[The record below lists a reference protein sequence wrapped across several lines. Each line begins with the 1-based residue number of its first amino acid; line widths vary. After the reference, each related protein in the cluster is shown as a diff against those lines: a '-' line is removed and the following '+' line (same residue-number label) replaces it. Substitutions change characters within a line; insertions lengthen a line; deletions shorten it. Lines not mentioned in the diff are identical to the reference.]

1 MIFSNGGV
9 TLDNLRSNKDVVD
22 GLDHAGNRSH
32 LKCIGLL
39 EEDLHKPFIGVINT
53 FNEMHPGHKHLRE
66 VSEAVKRGVYTAGGI
81 PFEVNTISIC
91 DGITQ
96 SNFGMCFVLP
106 SREIIADSVEVIAEA
121 QRLDGLVLIA
131 SCDKIVPAMMM
142 AAGRL
147 NLPTVIVTGGPM
159 LAGKFQ
165 GKDVAIYE
173 IREAGAKVKQG
184 LLSELEFKEF
194 ENNVCPTSG
203 SCSMMGTA
211 NTMSCLTEVL
221 GLSIP
226 GSTTT
231 PAVYSKKY
239 RQAKQS
245 GEIIVD
251 LVKNNIRPRDI
262 VTQEVLENTVVVDMA
277 IGGSTNSVLHL
288 PAIAQEFGLHLDSDD
303 FERLCKR
310 TPHLV
315 NVKPSGKY
323 SLEDFDLA
331 GGIPAVIKELGED
344 HFHMGV
350 QTIMGETWGTLCK
363 DAKITDT
370 DVIHPINDPLHKEGS
385 LAILKGNLAPEGSVI
400 KQTAVS
406 EKMQKHTGPAKVYNS
421 QEDSIAAMLN
431 GEIKEGDVV
440 VIRYEGPKGGPGM
453 REMLAATAILMGA
466 GLGETTALVTD
477 GRFSGCTHGP
487 CVGHVAPEAAKGGA
501 IALVKDGDLITI
513 DIPNRSIEL
522 HVSEEELA
530 ERKKSWVPI
539 PCKVNS
545 KYLRRYSKDVESVWK
560 GAILRDEA

>member
-1 MIFSNGGV
+1 
-9 TLDNLRSNKDVVD
+9 
-22 GLDHAGNRSH
+22 
-32 LKCIGLL
+32 
-39 EEDLHKPFIGVINT
+39 
-53 FNEMHPGHKHLRE
+53 
-66 VSEAVKRGVYTAGGI
+66 
-81 PFEVNTISIC
+81 
-91 DGITQ
+91 
-96 SNFGMCFVLP
+96 
-106 SREIIADSVEVIAEA
+106 
-121 QRLDGLVLIA
+121 
-131 SCDKIVPAMMM
+131 
-142 AAGRL
+142 
-147 NLPTVIVTGGPM
+147 
-159 LAGKFQ
+159 
-165 GKDVAIYE
+165 
-173 IREAGAKVKQG
+173 
-184 LLSELEFKEF
+184 
-194 ENNVCPTSG
+194 
-203 SCSMMGTA
+203 
-211 NTMSCLTEVL
+211 
-221 GLSIP
+221 
-226 GSTTT
+226 
-231 PAVYSKKY
+231 
-239 RQAKQS
+239 
-245 GEIIVD
+245 
-251 LVKNNIRPRDI
+251 
-262 VTQEVLENTVVVDMA
+262 MA

-522 HVSEEELA
+522 RVSEEELA